1 MKLSQVLTE
10 ETCKAQTDEGPE
22 RQAASPDWHASPA
35 AS

>member
-22 RQAASPDWHASPA
+22 RQVASPDWHASPA